1 MSVPRIAQCPSDC
14 PNAGNRRDTRTERR
28 CRALAALVAAVV
40 VGAGACSGGERQSSH
55 QTATPNSEPIRY
67 LPAWLYRG
75 THDLDV
81 TVEGPLSSYVLRA
94 SDPTSATTTIVRV
107 EARPNAPTKLS
118 TLPTERFAAVPDADT
133 RHGRVSWSDVIA
145 SVEVEVTAHPVASVD
160 AKRVITEYVER
171 TAEGVIPVPES
182 VLRSVLEAPLEDL
195 AGAQRQIDLNAV
207 SLTLTGELY
216 GSLDGGGI
224 NYRVAANPKSG
235 AEFPACS
242 GCDQPNFAFERKR
255 GGHWTAIV
263 AIPLGATLDAG
274 GRVTASS
281 DVLECG
287 CTFVA
292 FDASERTEYR
302 VTAEDGRQWTSEY
315 VPGQSL

>member
-1 MSVPRIAQCPSDC
+1 
-14 PNAGNRRDTRTERR
+14 
-28 CRALAALVAAVV
+28 
-40 VGAGACSGGERQSSH
+40 
-55 QTATPNSEPIRY
+55 
-67 LPAWLYRG
+67 
-75 THDLDV
+75 
-81 TVEGPLSSYVLRA
+81 
-94 SDPTSATTTIVRV
+94 VRV